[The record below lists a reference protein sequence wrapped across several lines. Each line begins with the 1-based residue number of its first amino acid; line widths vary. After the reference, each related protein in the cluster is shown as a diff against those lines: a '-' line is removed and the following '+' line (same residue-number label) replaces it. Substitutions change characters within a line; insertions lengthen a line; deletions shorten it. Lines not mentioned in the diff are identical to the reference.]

1 MDILIFILAVSIG
14 GGLLIASFPAKVKRK
29 DEKHRIV
36 RKLRSKAH
44 QYEWASEVAKDAKIA
59 KTNEIKVLEHM
70 NQWLLDVADEVEE
83 L

>member
-1 MDILIFILAVSIG
+1 MDILIIILAVSIG
-14 GGLLIASFPAKVKRK
+14 SAFLLARFPAKVKRK

-36 RKLRSKAH
+36 SKLRGKAH
-44 QYEWASEVAKDAKIA
+44 QYEWAAEVAKDAKIV

>member
-1 MDILIFILAVSIG
+1 MDILIIILAVSIG
-14 GGLLIASFPAKVKRK
+14 GGFLLASFPAKVKRK

-44 QYEWASEVAKDAKIA
+44 QYELVSDIAKDAKPS
-59 KTNEIKVLEHM
+59 EIKVLEHM

>member
-1 MDILIFILAVSIG
+1 MDILIIILAISVASG
-14 GGLLIASFPAKVKRK
+14 FLLASFPAKVKRK

-36 RKLRSKAH
+36 RKLRGKAH
-44 QYEWASEVAKDAKIA
+44 QYELVSDMAKDAKPS
-59 KTNEIKVLEHM
+59 EIKVLEHM